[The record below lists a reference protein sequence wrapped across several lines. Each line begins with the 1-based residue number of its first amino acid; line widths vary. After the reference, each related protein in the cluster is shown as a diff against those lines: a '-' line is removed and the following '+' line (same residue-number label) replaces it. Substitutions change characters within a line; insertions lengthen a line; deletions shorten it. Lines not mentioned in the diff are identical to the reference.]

1 MNPLPLEHRRRH
13 RIGLSAAALV
23 TGLLSIL
30 VVAAMVGASV
40 VTREDGN
47 SHRQAQVVA
56 EQLLAS
62 SQAMSAFQWRAEAEG
77 EMSKLNFS
85 FDGGIMQP
93 GLQLLTQLN
102 TELHTL
108 RRVAPGEDTRVL
120 TADVDTIQSVRMDD
134 FSSVNSPGGT
144 SSRELELVMKQFQP
158 VLDRLDADAERSA
171 HYQAEVAALSD
182 RKSLWTSISSM
193 LLGVV
198 LLAGLGRRLAGL
210 HRRVAFDT
218 EIRAVERRSEERVRA
233 LVEHSSDV
241 VTVLDADLRV
251 RWQAAS

>member
-1 MNPLPLEHRRRH
+1 MNPLPLEHRRRP
-13 RIGLSAAALV
+13 RIGVSPGALV

-40 VTREDGN
+40 VTREDAD

-56 EQLLAS
+56 EQLLVS

-77 EMSKLNFS
+77 AVSKLNFS
-85 FDGGIMQP
+85 FDGAIVQA
-93 GLQLLTQLN
+93 GLQLFNQLN
-102 TELHTL
+102 TGLHKL
-108 RRVAPGEDTRVL
+108 RSVAPGEDTRVL
-120 TADVDTIQSVRMDD
+120 TADVDAILSVGMDG

-144 SSRELELVMKQFQP
+144 SSRELERVKNQFQP
-158 VLDRLDADAERSA
+158 VLDRLDADAQRA
-171 HYQAEVAALSD
+171 AQYQAEVAALSD
-182 RKSLWTSISSM
+182 RQSLWTSISSM

-241 VTVLDADLRV
+241 
-251 RWQAAS
+251 